1 MGRDTQDA
9 VRGRPSPR
17 YVALLAVAVIGL
29 VAGCWRSS
37 GPAVQFV
44 EGKVLLDGQPL
55 EGATVGLSPA
65 PGSPALPAYARTD
78 ATGVFRVT
86 STRGGRRDAGATV
99 GEYIVTVSK
108 VESEADAAIEDPDHP
123 DYRKK
128 PTAVSRAKQP
138 KNIVPDV
145 YGEVGTSPLRMSVQ
159 RGANTGPA
167 FVFDLKADGSTGDLS
182 PR

>member
-1 MGRDTQDA
+1 MAHGVEDA
-9 VRGRPSPR
+9 VRGRPSR
-17 YVALLAVAVIGL
+17 WCAALLTAALVGL
-29 VAGCWRSS
+29 GAGCWKSS

-65 PGSPALPAYARTD
+65 AGSSGLPAYARTN
-78 ATGVFRVT
+78 ATGGFRVT
-86 STRGGRRDAGATV
+86 STRGGRRDAGAVV

-108 VESEADAAIEDPDHP
+108 VESEGAAAIEDTGEP
-123 DYRKK
+123 DYLRK
-128 PTAVSRAKQP
+128 PAAGARPKQP
-138 KNIVPDV
+138 RNLVAEV

-167 FVFDLKADGSTGDLS
+167 FVFDLRADGSTGTPA